1 MYHAQKKKELLSPKG
16 FLKLDLESKKA
27 KDNRRRM
34 RVRDV
39 PSSGGT
45 HESGIAQVTG
55 SEYSNYP
62 KISGAL
68 PKEKQSLEN
77 RTAESDNPFGKR
89 GENSADSTTANA
101 IAELYA
107 NYSQKSMQSD
117 EQRRDVRKRK
127 QERAH
132 SQADHASVEPRR
144 TSQEPRVAEK
154 GNFAYHRGGKD
165 ASRGKRHEM
174 NTNEFSTDGGGV
186 SRANAANNLINVV
199 KSGGTQKNLGSALAP
214 YSSAHEKN
222 YYMPHTGQVF
232 YNYGSRAKGDK

>member
-1 MYHAQKKKELLSPKG
+1 
-16 FLKLDLESKKA
+16 
-27 KDNRRRM
+27 M
-34 RVRDV
+34 RVRDA

-45 HESGIAQVTG
+45 HDSGIAHVTG

-89 GENSADSTTANA
+89 VERSADSSAANA

-117 EQRRDVRKRK
+117 EQRRDGRKRK
-127 QERAH
+127 QQERAH
-132 SQADHASVEPRR
+132 SQVDHAAVEPRR
-144 TSQEPRVAEK
+144 NSQEPRAGEK
-154 GNFAYHRGGKD
+154 GSFAYHRGGKD
-165 ASRGKRHEM
+165 ASRSRRHEA
-174 NTNEFSTDGGGV
+174 NTSEFNADPGGV

-214 YSSAHEKN
+214 Y
-222 YYMPHTGQVF
+222 
-232 YNYGSRAKGDK
+232 